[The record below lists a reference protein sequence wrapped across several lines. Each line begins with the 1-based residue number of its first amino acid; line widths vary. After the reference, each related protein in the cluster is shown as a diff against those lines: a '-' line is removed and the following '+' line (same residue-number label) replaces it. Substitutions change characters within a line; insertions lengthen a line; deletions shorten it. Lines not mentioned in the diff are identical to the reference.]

1 MRRRGSGGTCF
12 AKRTVADRATL
23 NPLLAALREFASIL
37 EMPEIFDQVNA
48 LLKRLQK
55 PVRVRK
61 K

>member
-1 MRRRGSGGTCF
+1 
-12 AKRTVADRATL
+12 VADRATL

-37 EMPEIFDQVNA
+37 EMPEIFDHVNA

-55 PVRVRK
+55 PVRLRK